1 MMNVQE
7 IPKVG
12 KTYDCFDDG
21 KVKESR
27 KYRVTIDRVVSFDR
41 VDSKTLK
48 RWEEVSTSC
57 GRLFAQ
63 ETDCFIFANSDQDGQ
78 EEQEV
83 FARTTDGGW
92 FGFGDWFGMGA
103 LDVDGSK
110 WKTHLDAVEK
120 YLKK

>member
-1 MMNVQE
+1 MNELVM
-7 IPKVG
+7 PKVG
-12 KTYDCFDDG
+12 NTYDCFDDG

-27 KYRVTIDRVVSFDR
+27 KYRVTIDCIVSFDC

-48 RWEEVSTSC
+48 EWEEMSTEC
-57 GRLFAQ
+57 DWLFAKK
-63 ETDCFIFANSDQDGQ
+63 TDYFIFANSDQDGQ

-83 FARTTDGGW
+83 FARTTGGGW
-92 FGFGDWFGMGA
+92 FGLGKWFGMGA

-110 WKTHLDAVEK
+110 WKTHLEAVEK